1 MSQPSPPAAYL
12 GMGTCPIGHRWGYT
26 IALFALRLLVAL
38 RLSVFSMAG
47 RPSRILESLVTFKII
62 ITQAFFGL
70 LGALGALPC
79 RLNPVL
85 TIKINC
91 RWLDINKVAYLILFV

>member
-1 MSQPSPPAAYL
+1 MSQPSPPTTAYL

-38 RLSVFSMAG
+38 RLSVFSAAG
-47 RPSRILESLVTFKII
+47 RPIRILES
-62 ITQAFFGL
+62 QAFFRL
-70 LGALGALPC
+70 LGAWGALPC

-91 RWLDINKVAYLILFV
+91 RWLDVNKVAYLTLFVSRVT